1 VTQISNLWDFT
12 TSPGGHYSKP
22 VPVVSENAML
32 ALQTMFPGGVADQ
45 ENFVLFSTSGVHGN
59 YMTIEDFEE
68 KPINERGWGVTF
80 LVVQPRL
87 VSLRFGNVKPESAE
101 DFAFLK
107 KLRESS
113 HNAVVKIGA
122 QK

>member
-1 VTQISNLWDFT
+1 LWDFT

-32 ALQTMFPGGVADQ
+32 ALKTLFPEAQADR
-45 ENFVLFSTSGVHGN
+45 ENFVLFSTSGVHGS

-68 KPINERGWGVTF
+68 KPNNERGWGITF

-87 VSLRFGNVKPESAE
+87 VSLRFGNVAPQTAE
-101 DFAFLK
+101 DFTFLK
-107 KLRESS
+107 RLRETS
-113 HNAVVKIGA
+113 HAAVLKIG
-122 QK
+122 K